1 MASERG
7 WLDEESFGAG
17 KLLLWF
23 VALVLLFLLLIRLL
37 FRVLGG

>member
-1 MASERG
+1 MALEREWRDG
-7 WLDEESFGAG
+7 ESFGAG

-37 FRVLGG
+37 FKMLGG